1 VQPEDAADGACT
13 HPVYFRGM
21 CAVCGAREDAE
32 STQAEGFVRTDPGM
46 KISRKEAKRTHDEH
60 AKQLAEKRKLWLL
73 VDLDQTLLHTTMDPR
88 YLAPASKRLPH
99 LTHTPVL
106 PAAAGRSRIVGST
119 THAARIASVVGDT
132 TADVRQRRS
141 LDSHCC
147 DVSACAR
154 IRATLSSGRA

>member
-1 VQPEDAADGACT
+1 VRTLHPLSGFVLDLNCVQPEDAVDGACT

-73 VDLDQTLLHTTMDPR
+73 VDLDQTLLHTTMDLR
-88 YLAPASKRLPH
+88 YFAPASKRLTH
-99 LTHTPVL
+99 LTHTPV
-106 PAAAGRSRIVGST
+106 
-119 THAARIASVVGDT
+119 
-132 TADVRQRRS
+132 
-141 LDSHCC
+141 
-147 DVSACAR
+147 
-154 IRATLSSGRA
+154 